1 MIRDLR
7 QSRADNSTERVLRGY
22 IAIDLLIIDDFGLR
36 KLSGDASVDL
46 YEVLI
51 ARHKRA
57 STIVTSN
64 RTVDEWIALF
74 DDPILAQSCLDR
86 LAHNAHQV
94 IIEGESYRKR
104 QGPAALSTNSVARKN
119 KAK

>member
-1 MIRDLR
+1 MWEILD
-7 QSRADNSTERVLRGY
+7 V
-22 IAIDLLIIDDFGLR
+22 IDDFGLR
-36 KLSGDASVDL
+36 KLSGDASIDL

-94 IIEGESYRKR
+94 IIEGDSYRKR
-104 QGPAALSTNSVARKN
+104 QGRQRGARRLLQGAGRKSSQTHET
-119 KAK
+119 AEPHEVGSRC